1 MAASSMSIALARLDR
16 PGRWPWTVP
25 MQMPRP
31 RQNRMRFSSGVSTH
45 TILVL
50 IPTLKLIPTL
60 TRTIPCSY
68 YSQFASQDIRPGGPN
83 PWKVL
88 QNYLAQKG
96 ARATQPSENRLCNE
110 LLWSELGV
118 HFIWG
123 FDYTFTTII
132 YENPLVSFKSHI
144 LPEGWNSISCCL
156 LLLLLFFV
164 QIKLVKSYSS
174 PHIDTTLPA
183 ETLFGS
189 LRAASARSTDY
200 RCHPDGL
207 PVQPLICFRYVYY
220 ASYLCVIMIEWFLR
234 FLSLYV
240 IYSLIVWITSTAHR
254 L

>member
-1 MAASSMSIALARLDR
+1 M
-16 PGRWPWTVP
+16 PGP
-25 MQMPRP
+25 
-31 RQNRMRFSSGVSTH
+31 
-45 TILVL
+45 
-50 IPTLKLIPTL
+50 
-60 TRTIPCSY
+60 
-68 YSQFASQDIRPGGPN
+68 PN
-83 PWKVL
+83 PQKIDCAM
-88 QNYLAQKG
+88 NYCD
-96 ARATQPSENRLCNE
+96 PN
-110 LLWSELGV
+110 WV
-118 HFIWG
+118 
-123 FDYTFTTII
+123 YTSYGGLTIRSPTII

-220 ASYLCVIMIEWFLR
+220 ASYLCIIMIEWFFR